1 MMIERTARRNLLK
14 NVVMRV
20 VMKVRED
27 KKRPKLGDVLAIYRE
42 KKNEPG
48 AKELFQEK
56 FIKLYGND
64 AEESDEKKDEKYSNL
79 TETMT
84 RVK

>member
-14 NVVMRV
+14 NVVMRI

-27 KKRPKLGDVLAIYRE
+27 KKRPKLGDVLAIYRT
-42 KKNEPG
+42 KKYEPG

-64 AEESDEKKDEKYSNL
+64 AEESDEVKDEKYSNL